1 MIKEIIEFFKKLF
14 GKEEISVN
22 EVSYIND
29 SDIIEEDNIIKTK
42 ILLNNNI
49 SGYDIKKLSIKSNDS
64 IIEDIEIPD
73 KESRVVV
80 LSTNEQPQVFELT
93 CDVVAIDNEETFA
106 QLKATYL
113 ATKAPFQTINITDVL
128 VNLKKI
134 VFNASVVEE
143 NSNTDNYII
152 GA

>member
-80 LSTNEQPQVFELT
+80 LSTNE
-93 CDVVAIDNEETFA
+93 
-106 QLKATYL
+106 
-113 ATKAPFQTINITDVL
+113 
-128 VNLKKI
+128 
-134 VFNASVVEE
+134 
-143 NSNTDNYII
+143 
-152 GA
+152 

>member
-14 GKEEISVN
+14 GKEEVSVN

-29 SDIIEEDNIIKTK
+29 SDIVEEDNIIKTK

-49 SGYDIKKLSIKSNDS
+49 SGYDIKNLSIKANNSS
-64 IIEDIEIPD
+64 IENIEIPD

-80 LSTNEQPQVFELT
+80 LSTNEQPQAFELI
-93 CDVVAIDNEETFA
+93 CDVVATDNGEAFN
-106 QLKATYL
+106 QLKATCL
-113 ATKAPFQTINITDVL
+113 ATKAPFQTINITNVL

-134 VFNASVVEE
+134 TFDASVIDEG
-143 NSNTDNYII
+143 SNTNNCII